1 MQDLIRQGSGHG
13 YGNQNGYGNG
23 YGDGVS
29 SGTYEMMSHGSGSG
43 ESNGIQNA
51 RSIGWSV
58 ELIEKRTKQ
67 FTTKHT
73 SNMANV
79 INKICIIRSYESG
92 VHFGEVLET
101 SDTIHGLS
109 VTLKDSRRVHYW
121 EGAASLSQM
130 ALDGIKKG
138 RIAMVLPEIQVENVC
153 EIIPMSDAAIDNMKK
168 QPMWRV

>member
-1 MQDLIRQGSGHG
+1 MRMDTAK
-13 YGNQNGYGNG
+13 
-23 YGDGVS
+23 DGVMTKVKDMALAIVLTTS
-29 SGTYEMMSHGSGSG
+29 ALILEVMQMVLAKMTALEAVTFLMFNNQ
-43 ESNGIQNA
+43 SNLH
-51 RSIGWSV
+51 
-58 ELIEKRTKQ
+58 EQ

-73 SNMANV
+73 NNMANM

-101 SDTIHGLS
+101 RDTIHGLS

-130 ALDGIKKG
+130 ALDGIKTG

-168 QPMWRV
+168 QPIWRV